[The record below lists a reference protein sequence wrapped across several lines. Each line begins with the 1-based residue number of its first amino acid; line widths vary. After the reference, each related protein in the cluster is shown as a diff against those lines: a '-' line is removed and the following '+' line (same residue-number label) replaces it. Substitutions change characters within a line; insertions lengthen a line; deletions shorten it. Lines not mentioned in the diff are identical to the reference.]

1 MSYRR
6 AYERNRRLKN
16 KCHTHKCIWYDEEQN
31 KYYLY
36 SPHIKSIKQECRR
49 ITRRRLNASV
59 AETATNERSLYK
71 KEFDYWWTID

>member
-31 KYYLY
+31 KYYKVF
-36 SPHIKSIKQECRR
+36 IK
-49 ITRRRLNASV
+49 N
-59 AETATNERSLYK
+59 YK
-71 KEFDYWWTID
+71 KV